1 MGVGDIVSVDPRGI
15 PCMHFLFRKS
25 GSNNSQLR
33 FLVSQV
39 HTSERRI
46 CNIS

>member
-1 MGVGDIVSVDPRGI
+1 MGVGDIVSADARGI
-15 PCMHFLFRKS
+15 SCTFLFRKS
-25 GSNNSQLR
+25 EIATTPNYS